1 MCIAIL
7 NTPNVT
13 FPKSLISTC
22 WDNNGDGAGLIYTGG
37 GSLFI
42 HKELNSV
49 DNFYNKYIDVRRRFP
64 KSKIVLHFRIGTSG
78 GINLDNCHP
87 FSVSK
92 NLAFVHNG
100 IISELNGINPKKS
113 DTNLFNEFVLQHL
126 PADFTANP
134 ALMSVIEKYIG
145 SSKLVFLNKDNEAT
159 IVNEELG
166 VEDSKYPNC
175 WFSNSTYKPSQY
187 YDRGGVKV
195 YKKSGIT
202 PYYADDAWEDEIED
216 YNSKFYSN
224 TTWES
229 YGKRGSGYAWQE
241 EADFYDKYEAMKHEE
256 AVARHKELEDMPA
269 YKMTALQRSEF
280 YALDDLLNERRY
292 NELSG
297 RAVNELTDAEFKEL
311 QVLENALG
319 YSA

>member
-37 GSLFI
+37 GSLYVY
-42 HKELNSV
+42 KELHSV
-49 DNFYNKYIDVRRRFP
+49 NEFYAKYIDVRRRFP

-78 GINLDNCHP
+78 GINVDNCHP
-87 FSVSK
+87 FSVNK
-92 NLAFVHNG
+92 DLAFVHNG
-100 IISELNGINPKKS
+100 IISELNGINPNKS
-113 DTNLFNEFVLQHL
+113 DTNLFNEFVLQQL
-126 PADFTANP
+126 PVDFTANN

-145 SSKLVFLNKDNEAT
+145 SSKLIFLDKNNEAI

-166 VEDSKYPNC
+166 VEDTKYLNC
-175 WFSNSTYKPSQY
+175 WFSNSTYKPSAY
-187 YDRGGVKV
+187 YDRGGVNVWKGTG
-195 YKKSGIT
+195 YKPYSADTWGEEVGAYNDSYYSGGKWST
-202 PYYADDAWEDEIED
+202 YSEDAWREETNFYNKYGAMAHEDV
-216 YNSKFYSN
+216 
-224 TTWES
+224 
-229 YGKRGSGYAWQE
+229 A
-241 EADFYDKYEAMKHEE
+241 
-256 AVARHKELEDMPA
+256 ARHKELDDKPP
-269 YKMTALQRSEF
+269 YTLTANEKSEF

-292 NELSG
+292 NELSDKG
-297 RAVNELTDAEFKEL
+297 TLGLTDSEYQEL

>member
-13 FPKSLISTC
+13 FPKALISTC

-37 GSLFI
+37 GSLYV
-42 HKELNSV
+42 HKELDSV
-49 DNFYNKYIDVRRRFP
+49 DEFYNKYIDVRRRFP

-126 PADFTANP
+126 PANFTANP

-145 SSKLVFLNKDNEAT
+145 SSKLIFLDKDNEAT
-159 IVNEELG
+159 IVNESLG
-166 VEDSKYPNC
+166 VEDTKYPNC

-195 YKKSGIT
+195 WKNSGYK
-202 PYYADDAWEDEIED
+202 PYSNDAWEDETED
-216 YNSKFYSN
+216 YNSGYFTGGRWQSYS
-224 TTWES
+224 E
-229 YGKRGSGYAWQE
+229 KGSGYAWQE
-241 EADFYDKYEAMKHEE
+241 EADFYDKYEAMAH
-256 AVARHKELEDMPA
+256 ADVVARHKELDEKPA
-269 YKMTALQRSEF
+269 YKLTAKEKSEF
-280 YALDDLLNERRY
+280 YALDDLINERRY
-292 NELSG
+292 NELTEKG
-297 RAVNELTDAEFKEL
+297 VLGLTDAEYQEL
-311 QVLENALG
+311 AILENALG

>member
-37 GSLFI
+37 GSLYVY
-42 HKELNSV
+42 KELHSV
-49 DNFYNKYIDVRRRFP
+49 DEFYNKYIDVRRRFP
-64 KSKIVLHFRIGTSG
+64 KSKIVLHFRISTSG
-78 GINLDNCHP
+78 GINVDNCHP

-92 NLAFVHNG
+92 DLAFVHNG

-113 DTNLFNEFVLQHL
+113 DTNLFNEFVLQQL
-126 PADFTANP
+126 PAGFTANP

-145 SSKLVFLNKDNEAT
+145 SSKLIFLDKDNEAT

-166 VEDSKYPNC
+166 VEDAKYLNC
-175 WFSNSTYKPSQY
+175 WFSNSTYKPSAY
-187 YDRGGVKV
+187 YDRGGVNVWKGAG
-195 YKKSGIT
+195 YK
-202 PYYADDAWEDEIED
+202 PYSADAWDDEVEA
-216 YNSKFYSN
+216 YNDSYYSGGKWN
-224 TTWES
+224 TYS
-229 YGKRGSGYAWQE
+229 AKGSGYAWQE

-256 AVARHKELEDMPA
+256 VVARHKELDDKPPHTL
-269 YKMTALQRSEF
+269 TANEKSEF

-292 NELSG
+292 NELSDKG
-297 RAVNELTDAEFKEL
+297 ALGLTDAEFQEL

>member
-37 GSLFI
+37 GSLYI
-42 HKELNSV
+42 HKELHSV
-49 DNFYNKYIDVRRRFP
+49 HEFYNKYIDVRRRFP

-113 DTNLFNEFVLQHL
+113 DTNLFNEFVLQQL
-126 PADFTANP
+126 PANFTANP
-134 ALMSVIEKYIG
+134 ALLSVIEKYIG
-145 SSKLVFLNKDNEAT
+145 SSKLVFLDKDNEAT
-159 IVNEELG
+159 IVNEDLG

-195 YKKSGIT
+195 WKNT
-202 PYYADDAWEDEIED
+202 PYKPYAHDAWEDEIGE
-216 YNSKFYSN
+216 YNEGYWG
-224 TTWES
+224 T
-229 YGKRGSGYAWQE
+229 YGAKGSGVSWQE
-241 EADFYDKYEAMKHEE
+241 EASFYDKYEAMELDEIK
-256 AVARHKELEDMPA
+256 VRHKELEDKPA
-269 YKMTALQRSEF
+269 YQMTASERSEY
-280 YALDDLLNERRY
+280 YALEDLINEARY
-292 NELSG
+292 Q
-297 RAVNELTDAEFKEL
+297 ELTERGIISLTDSEYKEL

>member
-13 FPKSLISTC
+13 FPKTLISTC

-37 GSLFI
+37 GSLYI
-42 HKELNSV
+42 HKELHSV
-49 DNFYNKYIDVRRRFP
+49 HEFYNKYIDVRRRFP

-113 DTNLFNEFVLQHL
+113 DTNLFNEFVLQKL
-126 PADFTANP
+126 PSDFTANP

-145 SSKLVFLNKDNEAT
+145 SSKLVFLDKDNEAT
-159 IVNEELG
+159 IVNEDLG

-195 YKKSGIT
+195 WKNTSYK
-202 PYYADDAWEDEIED
+202 PYVNDAWEDEVED
-216 YNSKFYSN
+216 YNSSYWAGGK
-224 TTWES
+224 WES
-229 YGKRGSGYAWQE
+229 YSAKGSGYAWQE
-241 EADFYDKYEAMKHEE
+241 EADFYDKYEAMKHED
-256 AVARHKELEDMPA
+256 VIARHKELEDKPA
-269 YKMTALQRSEF
+269 YQMTASEKSEY
-280 YALDDLLNERRY
+280 YALDDLINERRY
-292 NELSG
+292 SELTN
-297 RAVNELTDAEFKEL
+297 RAINDLTDAEFKEL